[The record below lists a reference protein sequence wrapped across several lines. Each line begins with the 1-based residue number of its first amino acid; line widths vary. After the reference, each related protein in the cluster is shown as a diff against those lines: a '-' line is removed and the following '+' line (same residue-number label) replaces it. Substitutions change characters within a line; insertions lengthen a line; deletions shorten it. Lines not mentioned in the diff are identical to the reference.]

1 MKSNNTLLKL
11 RRFEANEKR
20 QKVADIEMMIG
31 DFRRMADD
39 LARQIEAEEEAS
51 GIRDPKHYAY
61 PTYAK
66 AAGQRRS
73 NLMAS
78 IADLEAK
85 LEEAKGQLTEAL
97 EELKKSELVDERSS
111 IDHTARVSHAI
122 SGGGGQHKLE
132 GPVSR
137 V

>member
-1 MKSNNTLLKL
+1 MKLNDTQLKL

-20 QKVADIEMMIG
+20 QKVTDIEMMIG
-31 DFRRMADD
+31 DFRRIADD
-39 LARQIEAEEEAS
+39 LGRQIEAEEEAS

-66 AAGQRRS
+66 AAGQRRD

-78 IADLEAK
+78 IGDLEAK
-85 LEEAKGQLTEAL
+85 LEEAKGQLNEAL
-97 EELKKSELVDERSS
+97 EELKKSELVGERASM
-111 IDHTARVSHAI
+111 DHSPRATHAI
-122 SGGGGQHKLE
+122 VGAAAPLKVE
-132 GPVSR
+132 GPVNR